1 MLRKNSWRMS
11 SRRGSGGWLARRSWV
26 ALGAVLASLLASAV
40 PARATTIGPD
50 AFGYTATDQE
60 PFSFVDISTTGTRV
74 LAGSAEGT
82 YFASIGF
89 TFKFYGTG
97 HPTAYHYTN
106 DTLLLS

>member
-50 AFGYTATDQE
+50 AFGYTATDQV
-60 PFSFVDISTTGTRV
+60 PFSFVDISTAGTRV
-74 LAGSAEGT
+74 LAGTDGDT
-82 YFASIGF
+82 YFTGIGF
-89 TFKFYGTG
+89 TFNFYGSNRLN
-97 HPTAYHYTN
+97 AIISTN
-106 DTLLLS
+106 G